1 VTAAEAEHLDD
12 ELYWQLVEDIQR
24 QHPGYDVEIHNG
36 EYVVV
41 APHDLV
47 SAHLAVRIA
56 SRLDQWTGPRRLGR
70 VFDSN
75 AGFIFPDGD
84 LVAPDVSYVSH
95 ERLPTV
101 PHTFARVVP
110 ELVFE
115 IRSGKQRESACR
127 AKVAMLL
134 AKGID
139 VVVYVDPRKRT
150 YETHRAGREPVVL
163 SDGDRFDVADVLP
176 GFGFGVD
183 ELWA

>member
-1 VTAAEAEHLDD
+1 VTTLRDEELDD
-12 ELYWQLVEDIQR
+12 PMYWQLAGEVKR
-24 QHPGYDVEIHNG
+24 QHPGYDLEIHNG

-41 APHDLV
+41 APHDLA
-47 SAHLAVRIA
+47 SAHLAVKIA
-56 SRLDQWTGPRRLGR
+56 SRLDQWVGPRRLGR

-84 LVAPDVSYVSH
+84 LIAPDVSYVSC
-95 ERLPTV
+95 ERLPAV
-101 PHTFARVVP
+101 PHTFARVIP

-134 AKGID
+134 AKGIG
-139 VVVYVDPRKRT
+139 VVVYVDPRKRM
-150 YETHRAGREPVVL
+150 YEVHRAGCAPVVF
-163 SDGDRFDVADVLP
+163 SGTDRFEVPDVLP
-176 GFGFGVD
+176 GFGFAVD